1 MKRMVQGNGRT
12 QMSLI
17 LNSFSSHCLG
27 GFLLTSLFTIALAC
41 HAFVCF
47 YFTLYC
53 KQCIVVSTSC
63 IWKVKLCSH
72 KFLPVNKSKTFNVF
86 RKNNRSIHLTQGGRS
101 NNHMLRTG
109 VPNGQIYQLNWLV
122 TIQASSSFDKNK
134 YTNQMKAV
142 TTPCVTSD

>member
-1 MKRMVQGNGRT
+1 MKRMVQEKWPYTDVAYPKQFFITLPGRFLIDIIVHYYL
-12 QMSLI
+12 SLSCI
-17 LNSFSSHCLG
+17 CL
-27 GFLLTSLFTIALAC
+27 FLLYLS
-41 HAFVCF
+41 
-47 YFTLYC
+47 C

-72 KFLPVNKSKTFNVF
+72 KFLPVNKSNTFNVF